1 MATVKGKVWKVYQK
15 QWKNKTLYTI
25 KIDGNDT
32 YYRCGEKDPGNI
44 AGKVVEF
51 EAGED
56 TGSGAQVKGKVT
68 IVDSST
74 SGKSSGGGGGGGYDP
89 QKDNRIQYQS
99 SRKDALE
106 MVKILLD
113 KGGVKLPSKTADIA
127 EVIEGLVD
135 HYTAQFFED
144 VGTFGAVARANGDNG
159 EEESPASTDD
169 EED

>member
-15 QWKNKTLYTI
+15 EWKNKTLYTI

-32 YYRCGEKDPGNI
+32 YYRCGEKNPGNLT
-44 AGKVVEF
+44 GKVVEF

-68 IVDSST
+68 VVDSST
-74 SGKSSGGGGGGGYDP
+74 ANKGSGGGSVGYDP
-89 QKDNRIQYQS
+89 QRDNRIQYQS

-106 MVKILLD
+106 MVKALLD

-127 EVIEGLVD
+127 QVIEGLVD

-144 VGTFGAVARANGDNG
+144 VATFGAVARANGDTG
-159 EEESPASTDD
+159 EEESTASTDD